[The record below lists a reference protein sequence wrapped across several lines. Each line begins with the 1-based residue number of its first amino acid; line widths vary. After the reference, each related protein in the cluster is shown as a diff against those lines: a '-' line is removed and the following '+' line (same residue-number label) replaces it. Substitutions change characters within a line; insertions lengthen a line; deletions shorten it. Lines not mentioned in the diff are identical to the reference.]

1 MGGALR
7 LECRGRVDP
16 LPNIRFWCMLRK
28 FSLETYHIMFKPS
41 SSRSS
46 GSSYGKGAKKF
57 GDSNSW
63 ERGSESR
70 SSGGSRGGFNDR
82 NGEKPMMHKATCADC
97 GKSCEIPFRPDGRR
111 DVFCSLCFRKDDNTE
126 ATRGGGNS
134 EYRKPA
140 FEKRSFDSFDK
151 PSFKAVCEQCG
162 NSCTVPFRPT
172 GSKPVYCSACFG
184 GVNAGSSSFSAPAPR
199 MNSDQ
204 YASQF
209 KIINSKLDAIMRI
222 LSPSSSLPSLEQE
235 VEQLISSVE
244 PVERIVKEKKVSK
257 KKNDDIDSLDI
268 TL

>member
-1 MGGALR
+1 
-7 LECRGRVDP
+7 
-16 LPNIRFWCMLRK
+16 
-28 FSLETYHIMFKPS
+28 MFKP
-41 SSRSS
+41 SRSS
-46 GSSYGKGAKKF
+46 GSSYGKRPKKF

-63 ERGSESR
+63 DRGSD
-70 SSGGSRGGFNDR
+70 SRGFD
-82 NGEKPMMHKATCADC
+82 KPEMHKATCADC

-111 DVFCSLCFRKDDNTE
+111 DVFCSLCFRKDDNVE
-126 ATRGGGNS
+126 ATRGGNS
-134 EYRKPA
+134 DYRKPA

-184 GVNAGSSSFSAPAPR
+184 GVNAGGSSFSAPAPR

-222 LSPSSSLPSLEQE
+222 LSPSTAMPSLEQE
-235 VEQLISSVE
+235 VEQLISAVE
-244 PVERIVKEKKVSK
+244 PVVKEKKVSK
-257 KKNDDIDSLDI
+257 KKNDDLDSLDI
-268 TL
+268 IL

>member
-1 MGGALR
+1 
-7 LECRGRVDP
+7 
-16 LPNIRFWCMLRK
+16 
-28 FSLETYHIMFKPS
+28 MFK
-41 SSRSS
+41 SSRRS
-46 GSSYGKGAKKF
+46 GSSYGKSAKKF
-57 GDSNSW
+57 GDSHSW

-70 SSGGSRGGFNDR
+70 SSGSRGGFNDR

-126 ATRGGGNS
+126 ATRGGDNS

-184 GVNAGSSSFSAPAPR
+184 GVNAGGSSSTPVPR

-204 YASQF
+204 YKDQF
-209 KIINSKLDAIMRI
+209 KMINNKLDAIMRI

-235 VEQLISSVE
+235 VEQMIEAVE
-244 PVERIVKEKKVSK
+244 PVEKIVKEKKAAK
-257 KKNDDIDSLDI
+257 KKKADTGDSLDI
-268 TL
+268 IL